1 MKYATTILLACTIVI
16 GELHTVWERQP
27 VRYENWI
34 INRNVPMSVQQNVKN
49 ACDQLNFIL
58 YFVAFL
64 SYAGHCNRVNKTTV
78 KTFAVFMFADA
89 ALYFWNYKT
98 YDYYIVYFWLI
109 GIWALIYLIK
119 WKK

>member
-1 MKYATTILLACTIVI
+1 
-16 GELHTVWERQP
+16 
-27 VRYENWI
+27 
-34 INRNVPMSVQQNVKN
+34 MSVQQNVKD

-64 SYAGHCNRVNKTTV
+64 CSFGHANKVNKTTV
-78 KTFAVFMFADA
+78 KTFVIFMVCDA